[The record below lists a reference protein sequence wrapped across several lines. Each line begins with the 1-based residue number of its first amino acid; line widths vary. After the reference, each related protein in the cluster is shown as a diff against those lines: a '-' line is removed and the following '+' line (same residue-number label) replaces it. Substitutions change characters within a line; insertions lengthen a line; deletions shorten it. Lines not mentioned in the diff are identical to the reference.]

1 MNPET
6 CILLVILFILVWG
19 WIIGYT
25 IEHTHKVTLPEPNN
39 MLQEEE

>member
-6 CILLVILFILVWG
+6 CMLLVILFILVWG

-25 IEHTHKVTLPEPNN
+25 IQYRRKVILPESNN